1 MTDCSCCSEK
11 YTNSIRTKISCG
23 YCPYE
28 ACKPCVSRYL
38 LSQTAD
44 AHCMSCRTGWN
55 REFLDK
61 NLTQTFRKGP
71 WRNHLKQMVLI
82 REKAILPSFQKYA
95 AARKMLTELFPKM
108 EAAQLDYRTA
118 RSASNNLHYDI
129 QSYPHKASR
138 KPDNEESNAEIEA
151 TYKSMLEEYNKYSI
165 ITCNKEIIQD
175 RITDDYNF
183 HHNIYYN
190 NAAPR
195 EKKEFIMKCVVETCR
210 GFLSSAYKCELCS
223 TYVCK
228 DCMTVKKEKHDESH
242 VCSKDDIE
250 SVTLIRKETRPCP
263 KCGIR
268 ISKLDGCDQM
278 WCIAEGC
285 ETAFS
290 WNTGKV
296 ISGTVHNPHYYEWL
310 RRTTGSV
317 PRTPGDGACE
327 LTAGQFYR
335 LMVGLPPDI
344 IASCGYIKRS
354 LDDLQWRITQYIPAA
369 DPFKY
374 KEFHVEYLLG
384 EITEDAWIQSIYLR
398 ESAAERKQQIGMILQ
413 TFHNAGL
420 DLMRGLVQQLTPL
433 STPKRSHTQAE
444 LLPVRNTL
452 LEFEKLRVYIN
463 ESLESMGRTV
473 PCAVPQFDESW
484 DYKPA
489 VRLDKVKTEKSV
501 D

>member
-1 MTDCSCCSEK
+1 MNCNCCTEK
-11 YTNSIRTKISCG
+11 YTTSIRTKISCG

-55 REFLDK
+55 REFIDI

-82 REKAILPSFQKYA
+82 REKALLPSFQKYA
-95 AARKMLTELFPKM
+95 AAQKMLRMLAPKM
-108 EAAQLDYRTA
+108 EAAQLEY
-118 RSASNNLHYDI
+118 SASRREALSIDNEIDA
-129 QSYPHKASR
+129 YPSNVAHKA
-138 KPDNEESNAEIEA
+138 DFEEHNQKYMN
-151 TYKSMLEEYNKYSI
+151 TYIKMLDTYTQLKI
-165 ITCNKEIIQD
+165 IQAQKEIAKE
-175 RITDDYNF
+175 RITDTYNV

-190 NAAPR
+190 NAVLK
-195 EKKEFIMKCVVETCR
+195 EKKEFIMKCVVENCR
-210 GFLSSAYKCELCS
+210 GFLSSVYKCELCS

-228 DCMTVKKEKHDESH
+228 DCMLVKKEKHDVSH
-242 VCSKDDIE
+242 VCKKEDIE

-278 WCIAEGC
+278 WCIADGC

-317 PRTPGDGACE
+317 PRAPGDNGGCE
-327 LTAGQFYR
+327 VTAGQFYR
-335 LMVGLPPDI
+335 LMVGLPQDI
-344 IASCGYIKRS
+344 ISSCGLIKRS
-354 LDDLQWRITQYIPAA
+354 LDDLQWARIPQYTPVA

-384 EITEDAWIQSIYLR
+384 NSTEEAWIQSIYLR
-398 ESAAERKQQIGMILQ
+398 ESAAERKQQIGLILQ

-420 DLMRGLVQQLTPL
+420 DLMRGLIQQLTAL
-433 STPKRSHTQAE
+433 GNPKHTIQITE
-444 LLPVRNTL
+444 LLPVRATL
-452 LEFEKLRVYIN
+452 IEFEKLRVYIN
-463 ESLESMGRTV
+463 ESLETLGRTV
-473 PCAVPQFDESW
+473 PCAVPQFNVDWEYMS
-484 DYKPA
+484 A
-489 VRLDKVKTEKSV
+489 TRLDKQKV
-501 D
+501 